1 MSIRGAVAIVVPLK
15 KIVCFG
21 PSPQQ
26 PLPHLRRDNLRAAG
40 AAAVAGHDG
49 AALHTHHAALAVD
62 DALHDGEALVAQ
74 LLHLGGDVDAVV
86 VMDLRLEV
94 DIVVHHHHGEVALGG
109 RHAVRG
115 EELVLAQVE
124 VLHDD
129 GVIDVPH
136 LVHVVESDLNICFM
150 HGVNGLNGLFFE

>member
-1 MSIRGAVAIVVPLK
+1 MLSAEPL
-15 KIVCFG
+15 F
-21 PSPQQ
+21 
-26 PLPHLRRDNLRAAG
+26 HLVGDNLGAGG

-49 AALHTHHAALAVD
+49 AALDTDRASLAVHHT
-62 DALHDGEALVAQ
+62 LQHGEALGAEA
-74 LLHLGGDVDAVV
+74 LDRGLHLYLVV
-86 VMDLRLEV
+86 VMDLRPEV

-109 RHAVRG
+109 RHAMRG

-129 GVIDVPH
+129 GIVDVPH

-150 HGVNGLNGLFFE
+150 HKSLFFQREEELKAGKMVVG

>member
-1 MSIRGAVAIVVPLK
+1 MLSAEPLFHLVGDDLGA
-15 KIVCFG
+15 G
-21 PSPQQ
+21 
-26 PLPHLRRDNLRAAG
+26 G
-40 AAAVAGHDG
+40 AAAVAGHHG
-49 AALHTHHAALAVD
+49 AALHTHHPALAVD

-94 DIVVHHHHGEVALGG
+94 DVVVHHHHGEVALGR

-129 GVIDVPH
+129 GIVDVPH
-136 LVHVVESDLNICFM
+136 LVHIVESDLNICFM